1 MSSKTMQ
8 AARAHDYGGPDQI
21 KVEQAERPE
30 PAKGQVLVHVKAAGV
45 NPADW
50 KYLAGAFRQ
59 YMPLQFP
66 WIPGLEG
73 AGTIE
78 SIGEGVT
85 TVKPGQDVFGA
96 FTNTYAEY
104 VIVPAS
110 EVSPKPSALSF
121 EEAAAVPVGALTAWQ
136 AVVEEAEVKP
146 GQRVLVHG
154 GAGGVGVYV
163 VQLAKWKG
171 AHVIATASGA
181 NADVVRS
188 LGADE
193 FIDYQKTKFED
204 MVKDVDAVIDTVG
217 GELIERSLPV
227 IKSGGI
233 FVTVAGRVDAE
244 AGDARNVRATSS
256 RRADLS
262 KLTEIS
268 KLLESK
274 TLKAKVGQV
283 FPLSQVRQAL
293 VLSQTGHGRGR
304 IVLLTA

>member
-8 AARAHDYGGPDQI
+8 AARAHDYGGPEQI
-21 KVEQAERPE
+21 KFEQAERPE
-30 PAKGQVLVHVKAAGV
+30 PGKGQVLVHVKAAGV

-50 KYLAGAFRQ
+50 KYLGGAFKQ

-66 WIPGLEG
+66 WIPGIEA

-78 SIGEGVT
+78 AV
-85 TVKPGQDVFGA
+85 GQDVSNVNVGQDVYGPF
-96 FTNTYAEY
+96 NSSYAEY
-104 VIVPAS
+104 LVISAS
-110 EVSPKPSALSF
+110 NVYPKPTTLSF
-121 EEAAAVPVGALTAWQ
+121 EQAATVPVGALTAWQ

-154 GAGGVGVYV
+154 GAGGVGLYA

-181 NADVVRS
+181 NEGFVRS
-188 LGADE
+188 LGANE

-204 MVKDVDAVIDTVG
+204 VVKDVDAVIDTVG

-256 RRADLS
+256 RRADTD
-262 KLTEIS
+262 KLNEIS

-274 TLKAKVGQV
+274 QVKPEVGQV
-283 FPLSQVRQAL
+283 FPLSQAGQAL
-293 VLSQTGHGRGR
+293 ALSQTGHGRGR
-304 IVLLTA
+304 IILKTS